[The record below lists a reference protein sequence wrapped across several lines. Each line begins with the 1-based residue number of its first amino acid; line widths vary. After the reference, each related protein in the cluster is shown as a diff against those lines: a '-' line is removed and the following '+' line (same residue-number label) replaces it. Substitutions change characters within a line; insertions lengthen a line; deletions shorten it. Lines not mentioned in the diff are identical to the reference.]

1 MSKLNGG
8 SSMSECVNAGELLRK
23 LDLEMLGFA
32 PRETILTAYR
42 YASRWLE
49 TKTPYWIDKAVC
61 EVDRV
66 NAPCPPTLFSIIADV
81 ADKRLKGVVF
91 PGTPGQVRREESEQM
106 ALVLMASAVAQGHT
120 IKRASIVASSY
131 LTEVKCGDLKAST
144 LEKLYNDRGKSLVL
158 LFNEELVQNFLKDNP
173 GIGKMLM
180 VAFGELPVPADL
192 GERR

>member
-91 PGTPGQVRREESEQM
+91 PGTPGQVRREEREQM

-120 IKRASIVASSY
+120 IKSASILASGH
-131 LTEVKCGDLKAST
+131 LMTKNCNRKPST

>member
-1 MSKLNGG
+1 
-8 SSMSECVNAGELLRK
+8 MSECANADELLRK

-32 PRETILTAYR
+32 PRETILTVYR
-42 YASRWLE
+42 FVRRWLE
-49 TKTPYWIDKAVC
+49 TQNPHWIDAAICTVAC
-61 EVDRV
+61 A
-66 NAPCPPTLFSIIADV
+66 NAPCPLTLFRIIADV
-81 ADKRLKGVVF
+81 ADKRLKGVVL

-144 LEKLYNDRGKSLVL
+144 LEKLYNARGKSPVL
-158 LFNEELVQNFLKDNP
+158 LFNEELVRNFPKENP
-173 GIGKMLM
+173 EIGKMLM